1 MPASGVYARADGCSR
16 KRPAGWGETQCVS
29 WSGRSG
35 QQREKGAVS
44 AIAGSR
50 CFRPRLQV
58 TGFISRGT
66 TASPVLLT
74 TINAKYE
81 LAQPSNIA
89 FPRDP
94 TSLDGQISARSH
106 QPRSHNSTEPSPC
119 MRLTLS
125 FRRHAGPL
133 VSIRTPR
140 SGLRALPCPCSCRHA
155 AVARFER
162 VPRSSFAILRLPSHP
177 LSRRSRG
184 RICSPCDSKVARE
197 RATCWSSASGGQTPS
212 CGNQVNGNLLSAPE
226 NKYQRERD

>member
-1 MPASGVYARADGCSR
+1 M
-16 KRPAGWGETQCVS
+16 
-29 WSGRSG
+29 
-35 QQREKGAVS
+35 
-44 AIAGSR
+44 
-50 CFRPRLQV
+50 

-66 TASPVLLT
+66 TASPVLLS
-74 TINAKYE
+74 TIKAKYE

-94 TSLDGQISARSH
+94 TSLDGQISARPH

-119 MRLTLS
+119 TRLTLS

-140 SGLRALPCPCSCRHA
+140 SGLRALPCPLSLSTCGCR
-155 AVARFER
+155 AVRAC
-162 VPRSSFAILRLPSHP
+162 PAKLLCYSPSHP
-177 LSRRSRG
+177 LSLRSRG

-197 RATCWSSASGGQTPS
+197 GATRWSSASGGQTPS